1 MSTALSDSGTGREP
15 SAPHRSPAAGTTD
28 PTRGARATV
37 LEDGHLDIESED
49 AELIGDT
56 ALAAG
61 QPIYGM
67 STTRSDL
74 EEMFVRLTE
83 QHGNRNEEA

>member
-1 MSTALSDSGTGREP
+1 MTPPSSPPCTASPTPGRRLPP
-15 SAPHRSPAAGTTD
+15 SACGV
-28 PTRGARATV
+28 RATV